1 MESISTFYLEEVKSN
16 IKGLKTQGERVFLQL
31 STEELFWTPNTES
44 NSIAII
50 VKHLSG
56 NMVSR
61 WTDFLT
67 TDGEKPDRH
76 RDTEFIDDME
86 TKEELMAI
94 WEKGW
99 DVFLKTIDSLSEEDM
114 MKTVYIRKEPLNV
127 LSSIQRQITHY
138 SSHIG
143 QIIYI
148 GKQLKGSNWD
158 TLSIPRGKSDQ
169 YMP

>member
-1 MESISTFYLEEVKSN
+1 MESIAVIYLEEVKSN

-31 STEELFWTPNTES
+31 STEELFWTPNKES

-61 WTDFLT
+61 WTDFLN

-76 RDTEFIDDME
+76 RDTEFIDNMD
-86 TKEELMAI
+86 TRDELMAM
-94 WEKGW
+94 WENGW
-99 DVFLKTIDSLSEEDM
+99 DVFVNTIDSLNEEDL

-127 LSSIQRQITHY
+127 VNAIQRQITHY

-148 GKQLKGSNWD
+148 GKQLKGGDWN

-169 YMP
+169 YIP

>member
-1 MESISTFYLEEVKSN
+1 MESIARFYLEEVKSN

-114 MKTVYIRKEPLNV
+114 MKTVYIRKEQLNV
-127 LSSIQRQITHY
+127 LSAIQRQITHY

-148 GKQLKGSNWD
+148 GKQLKGSNWG